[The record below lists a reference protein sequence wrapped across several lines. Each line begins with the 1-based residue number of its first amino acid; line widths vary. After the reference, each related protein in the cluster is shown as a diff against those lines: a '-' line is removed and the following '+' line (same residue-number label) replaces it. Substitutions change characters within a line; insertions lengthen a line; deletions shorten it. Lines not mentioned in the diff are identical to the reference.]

1 MKYFKKIEGTRV
13 YLSPISL
20 DDAETFCKWLN
31 DRSVTDGIN
40 KTKDLVTVED
50 EKNWIESIRNTNDYN
65 FSIINKNNNELIG
78 NCTIRKIDYISGHAE
93 LGILIGE
100 EENRNKGYGKEV
112 ISLLLN
118 YGFNELNLHSI
129 ELSALSFN
137 KRAINCYKKAGFK
150 EVGKI
155 RESIYN
161 NGKLHDVIILDILK
175 EEFNNLKFKNKQNV

>member
-40 KTKDLVTVED
+40 KTKNLVTVED

-112 ISLLLN
+112 ISLL
-118 YGFNELNLHSI
+118 
-129 ELSALSFN
+129 
-137 KRAINCYKKAGFK
+137 
-150 EVGKI
+150 
-155 RESIYN
+155 
-161 NGKLHDVIILDILK
+161 
-175 EEFNNLKFKNKQNV
+175 